1 VSEER
6 FVGKL
11 KEKAIEDDWNKIQ
24 GKGDKSDNNQD
35 LLSHSLDVV
44 QITHNLLETLEPES
58 GYSEKDFLAAAF
70 LHDLHKLEGLGGTES
85 LETDEV
91 EEVLESWDIKG
102 EILQNFSLQEFTDV
116 LKSIHQYTGSSEAR
130 TRVNSD
136 TELQRLAYVIRL
148 ADGVAS
154 TIEFSNLY
162 QAGKWRSNKEAVERL
177 NQGFDE
183 DYMLG
188 YHQLSEVKPALGN
201 LIHGSVRKAVRKRDG
216 CPIASR
222 KDGTIYL
229 LPEDFDEEG
238 ILEDVKR
245 YSVEEF
251 KRKKSSVPQKI
262 RESVFGPILSIETAV
277 ESTRNDL
284 GEERGD
290 DDLFDDYRRVAE
302 SNNSWEKDSTKDNWT
317 LELGGEGLLEIDE
330 DNKKYLTDVP
340 STQKG
345 ALIGD
350 LLGTLAS
357 ELNKKEDPEIGDEL
371 SRLDVLNKLT
381 DTSIDIHKFDVRWN
395 IEESHLA
402 KIVGNHYFQETD
414 QDADEIIE
422 QFENRSKRILEENEE
437 TGAVEEINGYIQQ
450 VLHLESS
457 RGQILTESF
466 SPKVDTGT
474 SYEELCITC
483 GRPGEYK
490 FRTTGQG
497 GAYSKTFMA
506 RGLIG
511 EASETWKPKLC
522 LSCFLD
528 QTLMRALVRSENVS
542 ISSMEDTIFLKV
554 FPGRYLGTRQAKV
567 LKNKLAEHKSAK
579 GDAGEYLENEKNYA
593 QSTLSQLASENEEI
607 EEVELDEEIS
617 VGSMSALASSEN
629 YFLLA
634 IEDYS
639 DSPSKQITQT
649 WLKAVQRGLLFRE
662 LYNLDIEISNSP
674 EIAID
679 RPYPEDSGVHLESPP
694 SQISSVF
701 GNHIRFDKVKDNL
714 DGIANLVYST
724 NYARAE
730 GSNDLNIVYSEF
742 KDSLFPGSRIYRAAQ
757 RKYDRPEEIDETFY
771 QNIFRACKAIDSWK
785 GSISGVSNMNRLQ
798 NVVDSFKISAK
809 PNASTYMIQDPVRTL
824 ANKILKS
831 EGESREEILNQ
842 AAGEIYRR
850 VERKWDNP
858 DIYFGYDTEEDIKD
872 LIYEGCVAFYDDVYQ
887 GMLDGD
893 KIKLANQKNDI
904 LDGFYFIVRRR
915 GVSE

>member
-1 VSEER
+1 MSEEQ

-70 LHDLHKLEGLGGTES
+70 LHDLHKLEELGGTES

-91 EEVLESWDIKG
+91 EEVLESWDIKDD
-102 EILQNFSLQEFTDV
+102 ILHNFSLQEFTDV

-162 QAGKWRSNKEAVERL
+162 QAGKWRSNKEAVKRL

-201 LIHGSVRKAVRKRDG
+201 LIHGSVRKAVRYRG
-216 CPIASR
+216 GYSIASR
-222 KDGTIYL
+222 KDGTVYL
-229 LPEDFDEEG
+229 LPVDFDEED
-238 ILEDVKR
+238 ILEDVCTIAK
-245 YSVEEF
+245 EEF
-251 KRKKSSVPQKI
+251 ESFRSEVPRKIQKT
-262 RESVFGPILSIETAV
+262 VFGASISIDIAVDNAKENLNEERGEEDLSDSYQRVV
-277 ESTRNDL
+277 ESTAGLDKGSTSEWDISQEGDSL
-284 GEERGD
+284 IEWSEDSEEM
-290 DDLFDDYRRVAE
+290 RV
-302 SNNSWEKDSTKDNWT
+302 S
-317 LELGGEGLLEIDE
+317 
-330 DNKKYLTDVP
+330 VP
-340 STQKG
+340 TTQKG
-345 ALIGD
+345 FIVGD
-350 LLGTLAS
+350 TLRDLVKK
-357 ELNKKEDPEIGDEL
+357 LNNDQH
-371 SRLDVLNKLT
+371 SRLDVLDKLV
-381 DTSIDIHKFDVRWN
+381 DIDQDLSEFEDLNWRVKQ
-395 IEESHLA
+395 SYLP
-402 KIVGNHYFQETD
+402 KIVGNYVFQNSDETVEELIN
-414 QDADEIIE
+414 EIKSNASSLISNN
-422 QFENRSKRILEENEE
+422 QA
-437 TGAVEEINGYIQQ
+437 GAVERIENYI
-450 VLHLESS
+450 EE
-457 RGQILTESF
+457 ILTVDSSEKEILQPEF
-466 SPKVDTGT
+466 HPEIDTGT
-474 SYEELCITC
+474 SYEELCISC
-483 GRPGEYK
+483 GQRGEFD
-490 FRTTGQG
+490 FRTTQTSP
-497 GAYSKTFMA
+497 YSKSYMA
-506 RGLIG
+506 RGLTG
-511 EASETWKPKLC
+511 ESTSDDWKPKLC

-542 ISSMEDTIFLKV
+542 ISNMEDTIFLKV
-554 FPGRYLGTRQAKV
+554 FPGRYLGTRQARV

-579 GDAGEYLENEKNYA
+579 GDAGEYLETEKNYA
-593 QSTLSQLASENEEI
+593 QSTLSQLASEDDEI
-607 EEVELDEEIS
+607 EEVKLDEEIS

-639 DSPSKQITQT
+639 DSPTKQITQT

-701 GNHIRFDKVKDNL
+701 GNQIKFNEVQDNL
-714 DGIANLVYST
+714 EGIANLVYST

-771 QNIFRACKAIDSWK
+771 QNIFRTCKAIDSWK

-831 EGESREEILNQ
+831 EGESREEILDQ